1 MTKMEKID
9 AMADL
14 VELKYGSLAAV
25 AGYFKGMAAGYIK
38 DKDLDFHFERL
49 VADLQKE
56 CGL

>member
-14 VELKYGSLAAV
+14 VERKYNGLAAV
-25 AGYFKGMAAGYIK
+25 AGYFKGMAAIYID
-38 DKDLDFHFERL
+38 DKNLDFHFERL
-49 VADLQKE
+49 VADLQKD

>member
-1 MTKMEKID
+1 MTKWENID

-14 VELKYGSLAAV
+14 VERKYGSLAAV
-25 AGYFKGMAAGYIK
+25 AGYFKGMAASYID

-49 VADLQKE
+49 VVDLQKD